1 MLGPKSSSAA
11 ANLTSDNCKSPREN
25 PTPFSRPL
33 LPVVLALMAG
43 LASPAWGLRLPEKWL
58 AAGLVLFWAILGVL
72 WLARRPVRLLPL
84 ALFWLLGVA
93 FYQQAIQPVF
103 PLHHLVHLPQEQGL
117 IIQGRLNRPSKMGP
131 ERVQLFMTAQAWLSP
146 QGWRPAT
153 GRLLVSAP
161 PLEPPP
167 VGTDLMVRGRLRVP
181 GELHNPGAF
190 DRPRSLATDG
200 IFRDL
205 RLKGDG
211 DLVFLASGASYPL
224 GERLRGGIRQ
234 LLKPL
239 QPELRAIYLSM
250 LLGDQGEVTPE
261 MRRNL
266 ARSGTSHLLVVNGL
280 HLGMVAAVVFF
291 FGSWLLRRSA
301 WLLLRL
307 NVMKTAT
314 LLAAAAV
321 LGYAWVAGGSPS
333 TQRAEV
339 MVLAYLLLVF
349 LGRPRELWS
358 ALALAALIILS
369 LTPLRLFAISF
380 QLSFAAVAFLIYL
393 MPRILAWGAASSSDS
408 QPGLGARLYTW
419 VKEWGAASAVA
430 TLATAPLVAAYFQVV
445 SLLGV
450 IVNLL
455 AIPLFLLLALPLGEA
470 AVFAQAIHLTSLAR
484 ALLFLGQFPLWLG
497 WQAITLSAALPG
509 SAIIVPIPTWL
520 QIALYYLVLILVFA
534 PRRSFWTWGGAGLAG
549 LALLL
554 SLAWP
559 FMGPRGSLEVTCLD
573 TYGGL
578 SGMVVS
584 PEGQRLVFSAPA
596 YSWPGHAGG
605 GSGALPAYCHWR
617 QFRTL
622 DQVVAFTLSQDN
634 AGELLP
640 LAQQFNVGGYWYG
653 HRGWPGPALWDLWN
667 YLGDRGRLPRP
678 LEPWRCRS
686 QPPASLGSAE
696 LQYLKLGPEEGF
708 ALAVTG
714 QGRRVLIMPPGR
726 QDFFLRTPLSIQ
738 AIPTS
743 LDLLILPAV
752 MARAP
757 EIEPWLARLQPRLL
771 VIYGGAVRPGDY
783 QRLAKIPCH
792 LTKDGAVSVFL
803 EPDAVRVRQWGY

>member
-1 MLGPKSSSAA
+1 MAA
-11 ANLTSDNCKSPREN
+11 ANLTSDNCKTLREN
-25 PTPFSRPL
+25 LLPFARPL
-33 LPVVLALMAG
+33 LPVVLAFAAG
-43 LASPAWGLRLPEKWL
+43 LASPAWGLHLPEPWL
-58 AAGLVLFWAILGVL
+58 AAGLAFLWANLGVL
-72 WLARRPVRLLPL
+72 WLARRPVRLLPV
-84 ALFWLLGVA
+84 ALFWLMGVA
-93 FYQQAIQPVF
+93 FYQQALQPVF
-103 PLHHLVHLPQEQGL
+103 PLDHLVNLPQEQGL
-117 IIQGRLNRPSKMGP
+117 IIQGRLNRPSKIGSG
-131 ERVQLFMTAQAWLSP
+131 RTQLYMTAQAWLSP
-146 QGWRPAT
+146 QGWRPAA
-153 GRLLVSAP
+153 GRLLVNAP
-161 PLEPPP
+161 ALEPPP
-167 VGTDLMVRGRLRVP
+167 VGTDLVVRGRLRVP
-181 GELHNPGAF
+181 GMLHNPGAY
-190 DRPRSLATDG
+190 DWPRFLATDG
-200 IFRDL
+200 IFRDM

-239 QPELRAIYLSM
+239 RPELRAIYLSM
-250 LLGDQGEVTPE
+250 LLGDQGEVTPA

-291 FGSWLLRRSA
+291 LCSWLLRRSA

-314 LLAAAAV
+314 LLSGAAV

-333 TQRAEV
+333 TQRAEI

-349 LGRPRELWS
+349 LGRPGELWS

-369 LTPLRLFAISF
+369 LTPLRLFSISL

-393 MPRILAWGAASSSDS
+393 MPRILAWGAAYSSDS
-408 QPGLGARLYTW
+408 PPGLGNRLCTW
-419 VKEWGAASAVA
+419 VQEWGAASAVA

-450 IVNLL
+450 IVNMV

-497 WQAITLSAALPG
+497 WQAISLGAALPG

-549 LALLL
+549 VALLL

-559 FMGPRGSLEVTCLD
+559 FMGARGSLEVTCLD
-573 TYGGL
+573 TYGDL

-596 YSWPGHAGG
+596 LSWPGHAGG

-678 LEPWRCRS
+678 LEPWRGRS

-708 ALAVTG
+708 ALAVAG
-714 QGRRVLIMPPGR
+714 QGRRVLILPPGR
-726 QDFFLRTPLSIQ
+726 QDFLRAPLSIQ
-738 AIPTS
+738 AVPTS